1 MLGMTQQLVTQHK
14 SSDAGAIQCAF
25 RMEGAKDL
33 TRTICV
39 RTERKKMHANM
50 NEEYAVRRLD
60 HAQENQT
67 FRMQSTKP
75 YLFGTVPNYLVQYQS
90 KLVWYQSSLVRE
102 VSRNG

>member
-1 MLGMTQQLVTQHK
+1 MPSMTQQLVTQHK

-25 RMEGAKDL
+25 RMEGAKDF

-67 FRMQSTKP
+67 FRMQSTKTD
-75 YLFGTVPNYLVQYQS
+75 LFGMITNEMVQCQSHLV
-90 KLVWYQSSLVRE
+90 
-102 VSRNG
+102 